1 MTDNKVSLLINKQ
14 VPEFVREEYP
24 VFISFL
30 EAYYEFLE
38 NKQGTQ
44 KNDLITK
51 SKELK
56 YISDVDDSIDEFE
69 QQFLNS
75 YATFLPKETT
85 IDKALLI
92 KNVLPLY
99 LSKGSE
105 KSFKLLFRML
115 FGGELEINYPKNNVL
130 RASDCRWEVE
140 NAVKVSTALYSNY
153 TGNGTTKTFYIL
165 DKLGLNE
172 VSVYVNNVLQT
183 TGYGI
188 RKESQKLVFNT
199 APANNAVI
207 KVGYSA
213 TLDKNIL
220 TNRKITGVNS
230 GATATVEKVFKN
242 VVNNKTILE
251 LYVSPKT
258 LLGEFTI
265 GEEVT
270 TDVIGP
276 DDNLI
281 NISFTTISSL
291 LRINIIDGGSS
302 YNVGDPVIV
311 ASDVSTIPAT
321 AIVSKTF
328 KGTITKVAID
338 EGGSGFKTA
347 SRIAAVGYLTT
358 ELNFGIASVQTVTK
372 NTANTFLVFSDVISD
387 VDPANT
393 LLSSTNWKFPGN
405 TSTTGNTYISTPI
418 MRAMSNASYTSIGE
432 IATISILTANAVV
445 ATVPTLNAEPATL
458 TISPLTANTITAT
471 TVYIDT
477 YGSLGKIVISNGGS
491 GYVKGDELVFT
502 PSSSMSFGTGAVAEV
517 INVSPIGAVTNVAFV
532 PSRITGNASV
542 TSVSNVMVAGSGTLF
557 TSELI
562 VGDRIMIGNETKK
575 VIVIAS
581 DTSLN
586 VNTSFSEIKT
596 AKAVRKWDTNLI
608 GGQGYTQDKIPTA
621 VISSSTGTGAV
632 VRVIGILGDGENLIA
647 SGTKRPGEI
656 EEITITDPGESFTA
670 TPLVDLTLFG
680 DGTASANATLSQT
693 YESFPGRWT
702 TSDSILSS
710 SDRKIQGRDYY
721 MDYSYL
727 LSSTVEFSKY
737 KKIFKELMHPAG
749 FQVYSEMRRLDL
761 LDSSEATI
769 DTLVYP
775 ETIKTLSGK
784 VNVANSSIYVTG
796 INTKFNVANSLG
808 FITLGAYIAVNSEIK
823 VINSIISNTNLSVT
837 SAFTYTAN
845 IQDMVVVNTAYSA
858 VSTEDLLEFSTEDG
872 LVITVES

>member
-44 KNDLITK
+44 KNDLTTK

-56 YISDVDDSIDEFE
+56 YISDVDDSIEEFE

-130 RASDCRWEVE
+130 RASDGRWEVE
-140 NAVKVSTALYSNY
+140 NAVKISTEIYSNY
-153 TGNGTTKTFYIL
+153 TGNGTNKTFYIL
-165 DKLGLNE
+165 GKLGFSE

-188 RKESQKLVFNT
+188 RKELQKLVFNT

-207 KVGYSA
+207 KVGYA
-213 TLDKNIL
+213 ETLDKAIFA
-220 TNRKITGVNS
+220 NRRITGVRSN
-230 GATATVEKVFKN
+230 ATATVEKVSKS
-242 VVNNKTILE
+242 VVNNKTVLE
-251 LYVSPKT
+251 LYVNPKT
-258 LLGEFTI
+258 LLGEFTT
-265 GEEVT
+265 GEGVT
-270 TDVIGP
+270 TNVFGP
-276 DDNLI
+276 DNNLI
-281 NISFTTISSL
+281 NVSFTTISSL

-311 ASDVSTIPAT
+311 ASDVSSKPAT

-328 KGTITKVAID
+328 KGTITKVTID

-347 SRIAAVGYLTT
+347 SRIAAVGYETT

-393 LLSSTNWKFPGN
+393 LLSAINWSFPGN

-418 MRAMSNASYTSIGE
+418 MRALSNASYTSIGE

-458 TISPLTANTITAT
+458 TISPLTANTINPT

-477 YGSLGKIVISNGGS
+477 YGSLGKLVIDNGGS
-491 GYVKGDELVFT
+491 GYVKGDEIIFT
-502 PSSSMSFGTGAVAEV
+502 SKPMSFGTGAEAEV

-532 PSRITGNASV
+532 PSKITGTANV
-542 TSVSNVMVAGSGTLF
+542 TSVSNVMVAGNGTLF

-596 AKAVRKWDTNLI
+596 AKAVRKWDTNLV

-621 VISSSTGTGAV
+621 VISSSTGAGAV

-656 EEITITDPGESFTA
+656 EEVTITDPGEGFTA

-680 DGTASANATLSQT
+680 DGTATANATLSQT

-710 SDRKIQGRDYY
+710 SDRKIQGRNYY

-749 FQVYSEMRRLDL
+749 FQVYSEMQRLDV

-808 FITLGAYIAVNSEIK
+808 FITLGAYIAVNSEIR

-845 IQDMVVVNTAYSA
+845 IQDMVVVNTAYNA
-858 VSTEDLLEFSTEDG
+858 VSTEGSLEFSTEDG
-872 LVITVES
+872 LVITVE

>member
-56 YISDVDDSIDEFE
+56 YISDVDTSIDEFE
-69 QQFLNS
+69 EQFLNS

-115 FGGELEINYPKNNVL
+115 FGNELEINYPKNNVL
-130 RASDCRWEVE
+130 RASDGKWEIE
-140 NAVKVSTALYSNY
+140 NAVKVSTDIHSDYV
-153 TGNGTTKTFYIL
+153 GNGTNKTFYIL
-165 DKLGLNE
+165 GKLGLNE
-172 VSVYVNNVLQT
+172 VSVYVNDVLQT

-188 RKESQKLVFNT
+188 RKELQKLVFNT
-199 APANNAVI
+199 APANGARI
-207 KVGYSA
+207 KVKYGS
-213 TLDKNIL
+213 TLDKEIFV
-220 TNRKITGVNS
+220 NRRITGVSS
-230 GATATVEKVFKN
+230 GATATVEKVSKN

-258 LLGEFTI
+258 LLGEYTI
-265 GEEVT
+265 GEDII

-276 DDNLI
+276 DGNLI
-281 NISFTTISSL
+281 QVSFTSISSL

-347 SRIAAVGYLTT
+347 SRIAAVGYETS
-358 ELNFGIASVQTVTK
+358 ELNFGIASVQTTTK

-393 LLSSTNWKFPGN
+393 LLSATNWGFPGN

-458 TISPLTANTITAT
+458 TISPLTANTINPT

-477 YGSLGKIVISNGGS
+477 YGSLGKLVIDNGGS
-491 GYVKGDELVFT
+491 GYVKGDELIFT
-502 PSSSMSFGTGAVAEV
+502 SPSMSFGTGAAAEV

-532 PSRITGNASV
+532 PSKITGNASV

-575 VIVIAS
+575 VISIAS

-586 VNTSFSEIKT
+586 VNTTFSEIKT
-596 AKAVRKWDTNLI
+596 ARAVRKWDTNLI
-608 GGQGYTQDKIPTA
+608 GGQGYTQDKLPT
-621 VISSSTGTGAV
+621 VTISSATGGGAS
-632 VRVIGILGDGENLIA
+632 VRVVGILGDGENLIA

-656 EEITITDPGESFTA
+656 EEVVITDPGEGFTS

-680 DGTASANATLSQT
+680 DGTATANATLSQT
-693 YESFPGRWT
+693 YETFPGRWT

-749 FQVYSEMRRLDL
+749 FQVYSEMQRLDV
-761 LDSSEATI
+761 LDSSAATVE
-769 DTLVYP
+769 TLVYP

-808 FITLGAYIAVNSEIK
+808 FITLGAYIAVNSEIR

-845 IQDMVVVNTAYSA
+845 IQDMVVVNTAYNA
-858 VSTEDLLEFSTEDG
+858 VSTEGSLEFSTEDG

>member
-56 YISDVDDSIDEFE
+56 YISDVDTSIDEFE
-69 QQFLNS
+69 EQFLNS

-130 RASDCRWEVE
+130 RASDGKWEIE
-140 NAVKVSTALYSNY
+140 NAVKVSTEIYSNY
-153 TGNGTTKTFYIL
+153 TGNGTNKTFYIL
-165 DKLGLNE
+165 AKLGLSE
-172 VSVYVNNVLQT
+172 VSVYVNGVLQT
-183 TGYGI
+183 TGFGI

-199 APANNAVI
+199 APANGAVI
-207 KVGYSA
+207 KVKYA
-213 TLDKNIL
+213 QTLDKNIFI
-220 TNRKITGVNS
+220 NRKITGVDSN
-230 GATATVEKVFKN
+230 ATATIEKVSKN
-242 VVNNKTILE
+242 IINNKTILE

-265 GEEVT
+265 GEGII
-270 TDVIGP
+270 TDVIGI
-276 DDNLI
+276 DGNLI
-281 NISFTTISSL
+281 HVSFTSISSL
-291 LRINIIDGGSS
+291 LRINIIGGGSS

-321 AIVSKTF
+321 AIISKTF

-347 SRIAAVGYLTT
+347 SRIAAVGYETT
-358 ELNFGIASVQTVTK
+358 ELNFGIASVQTTTK

-458 TISPLTANTITAT
+458 TISPLTANTINPT

-477 YGSLGKIVISNGGS
+477 YGSLGKLVIDNGGS
-491 GYVKGDELVFT
+491 GYVKGDELIFT
-502 PSSSMSFGTGAVAEV
+502 SKPMSFGTGAAAEV

-532 PSRITGNASV
+532 PSKITGNASV
-542 TSVSNVMVAGSGTLF
+542 TSVSNVMVAGVGTLF

-586 VNTSFSEIKT
+586 VNTTFSEIKT
-596 AKAVRKWDTNLI
+596 AKAVRKWDTNLV

-656 EEITITDPGESFTA
+656 EEITITDPGEGFTA

-680 DGTASANATLSQT
+680 DGTATANATLSPTYQT
-693 YESFPGRWT
+693 FPGRWT

-749 FQVYSEMRRLDL
+749 FQVYSELQRLDV
-761 LDSSEATI
+761 LDSSAATVE
-769 DTLVYP
+769 TLVYP

-845 IQDMVVVNTAYSA
+845 IQDMVVVNTAYNA
-858 VSTEDLLEFSTEDG
+858 VSTEGSLEFSTEDG

>member
-44 KNDLITK
+44 KNDLTTK

-115 FGGELEINYPKNNVL
+115 FGNELEINYPKNNVL
-130 RASDCRWEVE
+130 RASDGKWEVE
-140 NAVKVSTALYSNY
+140 NAVKVSAEIYSNY
-153 TGNGTTKTFYIL
+153 TGNGTNKTFYIL
-165 DKLGLNE
+165 AKLGLSE
-172 VSVYVNNVLQT
+172 VSVYVNGVLQT
-183 TGYGI
+183 TGYNI

-199 APANNAVI
+199 APANGAVI
-207 KVGYSA
+207 KVGYA
-213 TLDKNIL
+213 ETLDKAIFA
-220 TNRKITGVNS
+220 NRRITGVDS
-230 GATATVEKVFKN
+230 GATATVEKVSKN
-242 VVNNKTILE
+242 IVNNKTVLE

-258 LLGEFTI
+258 LIGEFTI
-265 GEEVT
+265 GEGVT
-270 TDVIGP
+270 TNVIGP

-281 NISFTTISSL
+281 NVSFTTISSL

-311 ASDVSTIPAT
+311 ATDVSTTPAT

-328 KGTITKVAID
+328 KGTITRVAID

-347 SRIAAVGYLTT
+347 SRIAAVGYETT
-358 ELNFGIASVQTVTK
+358 ELNFGIASVQTVTR

-405 TSTTGNTYISTPI
+405 TSTTGNTYINTPI

-445 ATVPTLNAEPATL
+445 SSVPTLNAEPATL
-458 TISPLTANTITAT
+458 TISPLTANTINPT

-477 YGSLGKIVISNGGS
+477 YGSLGKLVIDNGGS
-491 GYVKGDELVFT
+491 GYVKGDEIIFT
-502 PSSSMSFGTGAVAEV
+502 SPSMSFGTGAAAEV

-532 PSRITGNASV
+532 PSKITGNASV

-575 VIVIAS
+575 VISIAS

-586 VNTSFSEIKT
+586 VNTTFSEIKT

-608 GGQGYTQDKIPTA
+608 GGQGYTQDKLPTA
-621 VISSSTGTGAV
+621 VISSSTGSGAI

-647 SGTKRPGEI
+647 SGTKKPGEI
-656 EEITITDPGESFTA
+656 EEVTITDPGEGFTA
-670 TPLVDLTLFG
+670 TPLVDLSLFG
-680 DGTASANATLSQT
+680 DGTATANATLSQT

-710 SDRKIQGRDYY
+710 SDRKIQGRNYY

-761 LDSSEATI
+761 LDSSEATVE
-769 DTLVYP
+769 TLVYP

-808 FITLGAYIAVNSEIK
+808 FITLGAYIAVNSEIR

-845 IQDMVVVNTAYSA
+845 IQDMVVVNTAYNA
-858 VSTEDLLEFSTEDG
+858 VATEGSLEFSTEDG

>member
-1 MTDNKVSLLINKQ
+1 
-14 VPEFVREEYP
+14 
-24 VFISFL
+24 
-30 EAYYEFLE
+30 LE

-44 KNDLITK
+44 KNDLTTK

-56 YISDVDDSIDEFE
+56 YISDVDDSIEEFE

-115 FGGELEINYPKNNVL
+115 FGNELEINYPKNNVL
-130 RASDCRWEVE
+130 RASDGKWEIE
-140 NAVKVSTALYSNY
+140 NAVKVSTIIYSNY
-153 TGNGTTKTFYIL
+153 TGNGTTTTFYLL
-165 DKLGLNE
+165 DKLGINE
-172 VSVYVNNVLQT
+172 VSVFVNNVLQT

-199 APANNAVI
+199 APANGAVI
-207 KVGYSA
+207 QVKYA
-213 TLDKNIL
+213 ETLNKDIL
-220 TNRKITGVNS
+220 ANRRITGVDS

-258 LLGEFTI
+258 LIGEFTI
-265 GEEVT
+265 GEDVT
-270 TDVIGP
+270 TNVVGP
-276 DDNLI
+276 DGNLI
-281 NISFTTISSL
+281 RISFTTISSL

-311 ASDVSTIPAT
+311 ATDVSTTPAT

-328 KGTITKVAID
+328 KGTITRVAID

-347 SRIAAVGYLTT
+347 ARIAAVGYETT
-358 ELNFGIASVQTVTK
+358 ELNFGIASVQTSTK

-393 LLSSTNWKFPGN
+393 LLSATNWGFPGN

-418 MRAMSNASYTSIGE
+418 VRAMSNASYTSIGE
-432 IATISILTANAVV
+432 IASISILTANAVV
-445 ATVPTLNAEPATL
+445 ATVPTLNAEPAIL
-458 TISPLTANTITAT
+458 TISPLTANTINPT

-477 YGSLGKIVISNGGS
+477 YGSLGKLVIDNGGS
-491 GYVKGDELVFT
+491 GYVKGDEIIFT
-502 PSSSMSFGTGAVAEV
+502 SKPMSFGTGAAAEV

-575 VIVIAS
+575 VISIAS

-586 VNTSFSEIKT
+586 VNTTFSEIKT

-621 VISSSTGTGAV
+621 VISSSTGAGAI
-632 VRVIGILGDGENLIA
+632 VRVIGILGDGEHLIA

-656 EEITITDPGESFTA
+656 EEVTITDPGEGFTA
-670 TPLVDLTLFG
+670 TPLVDLSLFG
-680 DGTASANATLSQT
+680 DGTATANATLSQT

-710 SDRKIQGRDYY
+710 SDRKIQGRNYY

-761 LDSSEATI
+761 LDSSEATVE
-769 DTLVYP
+769 TLVYP

-808 FITLGAYIAVNSEIK
+808 FITLGAYIAVNSEIR

-845 IQDMVVVNTAYSA
+845 IQDMVVVNTAYNA
-858 VSTEDLLEFSTEDG
+858 VATEGSLEFSTEDG

>member
-56 YISDVDDSIDEFE
+56 YISDVDTSIDEFE
-69 QQFLNS
+69 EQFLNS

-130 RASDCRWEVE
+130 RASDGKWEIE
-140 NAVKVSTALYSNY
+140 NAVKVSTEIYSNY
-153 TGNGTTKTFYIL
+153 TGNGTNKTFYIL
-165 DKLGLNE
+165 AKLGLSE
-172 VSVYVNNVLQT
+172 VSVYVNGVLQT
-183 TGYGI
+183 TGFGI

-199 APANNAVI
+199 APANGAVI
-207 KVGYSA
+207 KVKYA
-213 TLDKNIL
+213 LTLDKNIFV
-220 TNRKITGVNS
+220 NRKITGVYSN
-230 GATATVEKVFKN
+230 ATATIEKVSKN
-242 VVNNKTILE
+242 IVNNKTILE

-265 GEEVT
+265 GEGII
-270 TDVIGP
+270 TDVIGI
-276 DDNLI
+276 DGNLI
-281 NISFTTISSL
+281 HVSFTSISSL
-291 LRINIIDGGSS
+291 LRINIIGGGSS

-321 AIVSKTF
+321 AIISKTF

-347 SRIAAVGYLTT
+347 SRIAAVGYETT
-358 ELNFGIASVQTVTK
+358 ELNFGIASVQTTTK

-458 TISPLTANTITAT
+458 TISPLTANTINPT

-477 YGSLGKIVISNGGS
+477 YGSLGKLVIDNGGS
-491 GYVKGDELVFT
+491 GYVKGDELIFT
-502 PSSSMSFGTGAVAEV
+502 SKPMSFGTGAAAEV

-532 PSRITGNASV
+532 PSKITGNASV
-542 TSVSNVMVAGSGTLF
+542 TSVSNVMVAGVGTLF

-586 VNTSFSEIKT
+586 VNTTFSEIKT
-596 AKAVRKWDTNLI
+596 AKAVRKWDTNLV

-656 EEITITDPGESFTA
+656 EEITITDPGEGFTA

-680 DGTASANATLSQT
+680 DGTATANATLSPTYQT
-693 YESFPGRWT
+693 FPGRWT

-749 FQVYSEMRRLDL
+749 FQVYSELQRLDV
-761 LDSSEATI
+761 LDSSAATVE
-769 DTLVYP
+769 TLVYP

-823 VINSIISNTNLSVT
+823 IINSIISNTNLSVT

-845 IQDMVVVNTAYSA
+845 IQDMVVVNTAYNA
-858 VSTEDLLEFSTEDG
+858 VSTEGSLEFSTEDG

>member
-44 KNDLITK
+44 KNDLTTK

-56 YISDVDDSIDEFE
+56 YISDVDTSIEEFE

-115 FGGELEINYPKNNVL
+115 FGGELEISYPKNNVL
-130 RASDCRWEVE
+130 RASDGKWEVE
-140 NAVKVSTALYSNY
+140 NAVKVSTEIYSNY
-153 TGNGTTKTFYIL
+153 TGNGTNKTFYIL
-165 DKLGLNE
+165 AKLGLSE
-172 VSVYVNNVLQT
+172 VSVYVNGVLQT

-199 APANNAVI
+199 APANGAVI
-207 KVGYSA
+207 KVGYA
-213 TLDKNIL
+213 ETLDKAIFA
-220 TNRKITGVNS
+220 NRRITGVKS
-230 GATATVEKVFKN
+230 GATATVEKVSKN
-242 VVNNKTILE
+242 IVNNKTVLE

-265 GEEVT
+265 GEGVT
-270 TDVIGP
+270 TNVIGP
-276 DDNLI
+276 DNNLI
-281 NISFTTISSL
+281 NVSFITISSL

-311 ASDVSTIPAT
+311 ATDVSTTPAT

-328 KGTITKVAID
+328 KGTITRVAID

-347 SRIAAVGYLTT
+347 ARIAAVGYETT
-358 ELNFGIASVQTVTK
+358 ELNFGIASVQTSTK

-393 LLSSTNWKFPGN
+393 LLSATNWGFPGN

-418 MRAMSNASYTSIGE
+418 VRAMSNASYTSIGE

-445 ATVPTLNAEPATL
+445 STVPTLNAEPATL
-458 TISPLTANTITAT
+458 TISPLTANTINPT

-477 YGSLGKIVISNGGS
+477 YGSLGKLVIDNGGS
-491 GYVKGDELVFT
+491 GYVKGDEIIFT
-502 PSSSMSFGTGAVAEV
+502 SKPMSFGIGAEAEV

-575 VIVIAS
+575 VISIAS

-586 VNTSFSEIKT
+586 VNTTFSEIKT

-621 VISSSTGTGAV
+621 VISSSTGAGAI

-656 EEITITDPGESFTA
+656 EEVTITNPGEGFTS
-670 TPLVDLTLFG
+670 TPQVDLTLFG
-680 DGTASANATLSQT
+680 DGTATANATLSPT

-710 SDRKIQGRDYY
+710 SDRKIQGRNYY

-749 FQVYSEMRRLDL
+749 FQAYSEMRRLDL
-761 LDSSEATI
+761 LDSSEATVE
-769 DTLVYP
+769 TLVYP

-808 FITLGAYIAVNSEIK
+808 FITLGAYIAVNSEIR

-845 IQDMVVVNTAYSA
+845 IQDMVVVNTAYNA
-858 VSTEDLLEFSTEDG
+858 VATEGSLEFSTEDG

>member
-38 NKQGTQ
+38 NKQGTK

-56 YISDVDDSIDEFE
+56 YISDVDTSIDEFE
-69 QQFLNS
+69 EQFLNS

-130 RASDCRWEVE
+130 RASDGKWEIE
-140 NAVKVSTALYSNY
+140 NAVKVSTEIYSNY
-153 TGNGTTKTFYIL
+153 TGNGTNKTFYIL
-165 DKLGLNE
+165 AKLGLSE
-172 VSVYVNNVLQT
+172 VSVYVNGVLQT
-183 TGYGI
+183 TGFGI

-199 APANNAVI
+199 APANGAVI
-207 KVGYSA
+207 KVKYA
-213 TLDKNIL
+213 LTLDKNIFV
-220 TNRKITGVNS
+220 NRKITGVDSN
-230 GATATVEKVFKN
+230 ATATIEKVSKN
-242 VVNNKTILE
+242 IVNNKTILE

-265 GEEVT
+265 GEGII
-270 TDVIGP
+270 TDVIGI
-276 DDNLI
+276 DGNLI
-281 NISFTTISSL
+281 HVSFTSISSL
-291 LRINIIDGGSS
+291 LRINIIGGGSS

-321 AIVSKTF
+321 AIISKTF

-347 SRIAAVGYLTT
+347 SRIAAVGYETT
-358 ELNFGIASVQTVTK
+358 ELNFGIASVQTTTK

-458 TISPLTANTITAT
+458 TISPLTANTINPT

-477 YGSLGKIVISNGGS
+477 YGSLGKLVIDNGGS
-491 GYVKGDELVFT
+491 GYVKGDELIFT
-502 PSSSMSFGTGAVAEV
+502 SKPMSFGTGAAAEV

-532 PSRITGNASV
+532 PSKITGNASV
-542 TSVSNVMVAGSGTLF
+542 TSVSNVMVAGVGTLF

-586 VNTSFSEIKT
+586 VNTTFSEIKT
-596 AKAVRKWDTNLI
+596 AKAVRKWDTNLV

-656 EEITITDPGESFTA
+656 EEITITDPGEGFTA

-680 DGTASANATLSQT
+680 DGTATANATLSPTYQT
-693 YESFPGRWT
+693 FPGRWT

-749 FQVYSEMRRLDL
+749 FQVYSELQKLDV
-761 LDSSEATI
+761 LDSSAATVE
-769 DTLVYP
+769 TLVYP

-845 IQDMVVVNTAYSA
+845 IQDMVVVNTAYNA
-858 VSTEDLLEFSTEDG
+858 VSTEGSLEFSTEDG

>member
-56 YISDVDDSIDEFE
+56 YISDVDTSIDEFE
-69 QQFLNS
+69 EQFLNS

-130 RASDCRWEVE
+130 RASDGKWEIE
-140 NAVKVSTALYSNY
+140 NAVKVSTEIYSNY
-153 TGNGTTKTFYIL
+153 TGNGTNKTFYIL
-165 DKLGLNE
+165 AKLGLSE
-172 VSVYVNNVLQT
+172 VSVYVNGVLQT
-183 TGYGI
+183 TGFGI

-199 APANNAVI
+199 APANGAVI
-207 KVGYSA
+207 KVKYA
-213 TLDKNIL
+213 LTLDKNIFV
-220 TNRKITGVNS
+220 NRKITGVDSN
-230 GATATVEKVFKN
+230 ATATIEKVSKN
-242 VVNNKTILE
+242 IVNNKTILE

-265 GEEVT
+265 GEGII
-270 TDVIGP
+270 TDVIGI
-276 DDNLI
+276 DGNLI
-281 NISFTTISSL
+281 HVSFTSISSL
-291 LRINIIDGGSS
+291 LRINIIGGGSS

-321 AIVSKTF
+321 AIISKTF

-347 SRIAAVGYLTT
+347 SRIAAVGYETT
-358 ELNFGIASVQTVTK
+358 ELNFGIASVQTTTK

-458 TISPLTANTITAT
+458 TISPLTANTINPT

-477 YGSLGKIVISNGGS
+477 YGSLGKLVIDNGGS
-491 GYVKGDELVFT
+491 GYVKGDELIFT
-502 PSSSMSFGTGAVAEV
+502 SKPMSFGTGAAAEV

-532 PSRITGNASV
+532 PSKITGNASV
-542 TSVSNVMVAGSGTLF
+542 TSVSNVMVAGVGTLF

-586 VNTSFSEIKT
+586 VNTTFSEIKT
-596 AKAVRKWDTNLI
+596 AKAVRKWDTNLV

-656 EEITITDPGESFTA
+656 EEITITDPGEGFTA

-680 DGTASANATLSQT
+680 DGTATANATLSPTYQT
-693 YESFPGRWT
+693 FPGRWT

-749 FQVYSEMRRLDL
+749 FQVYSELQRLDV
-761 LDSSEATI
+761 LDSSAATVE
-769 DTLVYP
+769 TLVYP

-845 IQDMVVVNTAYSA
+845 IQDMVVVNTAYNA
-858 VSTEDLLEFSTEDG
+858 VSTEGSLEFSTEDG

>member
-56 YISDVDDSIDEFE
+56 YISDVDSSIEEFE
-69 QQFLNS
+69 EQFLNS

-115 FGGELEINYPKNNVL
+115 FGGELEINYPKNNVF
-130 RASDCRWEVE
+130 RASDGRWEVE
-140 NAVKVSTALYSNY
+140 NAVKVSTEIYSNY
-153 TGNGTTKTFYIL
+153 TGNGTNKTFYIL
-165 DKLGLNE
+165 GKLGFSE

-199 APANNAVI
+199 APANNAII
-207 KVGYSA
+207 KVGYA
-213 TLDKNIL
+213 ETLDKAIFA
-220 TNRKITGVNS
+220 NRRITGVES
-230 GATATVEKVFKN
+230 GATATVEKVSKN
-242 VVNNKTILE
+242 VVNNKTVLE

-265 GEEVT
+265 GEGVT
-270 TDVIGP
+270 TNVIGP

-281 NISFTTISSL
+281 NVSFTTISSL

-311 ASDVSTIPAT
+311 ATDVSTKPAT

-328 KGTITKVAID
+328 KGTITRVAID

-347 SRIAAVGYLTT
+347 ARIAAVGYETT
-358 ELNFGIASVQTVTK
+358 ELNFGIASVQTSTK

-393 LLSSTNWKFPGN
+393 LLSSINWSFPGN

-458 TISPLTANTITAT
+458 TISPLTANTINPT

-477 YGSLGKIVISNGGS
+477 YGSLGKLVIDNGGS
-491 GYVKGDELVFT
+491 GYVKGDEIIFT
-502 PSSSMSFGTGAVAEV
+502 SKPMSFGTGAEAEV

-532 PSRITGNASV
+532 PSKITGTANV
-542 TSVSNVMVAGSGTLF
+542 TSVSNVMVAGNGTLF

-596 AKAVRKWDTNLI
+596 AKAVRKWDTNLV
-608 GGQGYTQDKIPTA
+608 GGQGYTQDKLPTA
-621 VISSSTGTGAV
+621 AISSSTGSGAV

-656 EEITITDPGESFTA
+656 EEVTVTDPGEGFTA
-670 TPLVDLTLFG
+670 SPLVSLSSFG
-680 DGTASANATLSQT
+680 DGTATANATLSQT

-710 SDRKIQGRDYY
+710 SDRKIQGRNYY

-749 FQVYSEMRRLDL
+749 FQVYSEMRRLDV
-761 LDSSEATI
+761 LDSAEATI

-808 FITLGAYIAVNSEIK
+808 FITLGAYIAVNSEIR

-845 IQDMVVVNTAYSA
+845 IQDMVVVNTAYNA
-858 VSTEDLLEFSTEDG
+858 VSTEGSLEFSTEDG

>member
-56 YISDVDDSIDEFE
+56 YISDVDTSIDEFE
-69 QQFLNS
+69 EQFLNS

-115 FGGELEINYPKNNVL
+115 FGNELEINYPKNNVL
-130 RASDCRWEVE
+130 RASDGKWEIE
-140 NAVKVSTALYSNY
+140 NAVKVSTDIHSDYV
-153 TGNGTTKTFYIL
+153 GNGTNKTFYIL
-165 DKLGLNE
+165 GKLGLNE
-172 VSVYVNNVLQT
+172 VSVYVNDVLQT

-188 RKESQKLVFNT
+188 RKELQKLVFNT
-199 APANNAVI
+199 APANGARI
-207 KVGYSA
+207 KVKYGS
-213 TLDKNIL
+213 TLDKEIFV
-220 TNRKITGVNS
+220 NRRITGVSS
-230 GATATVEKVFKN
+230 GATATVEKVSKN

-258 LLGEFTI
+258 LLGEYTI
-265 GEEVT
+265 GEDII

-276 DDNLI
+276 DGNLI
-281 NISFTTISSL
+281 QVSFTSISSL

-347 SRIAAVGYLTT
+347 SRIAAVGYETS
-358 ELNFGIASVQTVTK
+358 ELNFGIASVQTTTK

-393 LLSSTNWKFPGN
+393 LLSATNWGFPGN

-458 TISPLTANTITAT
+458 TISPLTANTINPT

-477 YGSLGKIVISNGGS
+477 YGSLGKLVIDNGGS
-491 GYVKGDELVFT
+491 GYVKGDELIFT
-502 PSSSMSFGTGAVAEV
+502 SKPMSFGTGAAAEV

-532 PSRITGNASV
+532 PSKITGNASV

-575 VIVIAS
+575 VISIAS

-586 VNTSFSEIKT
+586 VNTTFSEIKT
-596 AKAVRKWDTNLI
+596 ARAVRKWDTNLI
-608 GGQGYTQDKIPTA
+608 GGQGYTQDKLPT
-621 VISSSTGTGAV
+621 VTISSATGGGAS
-632 VRVIGILGDGENLIA
+632 VRVVGILGDGENLIA

-656 EEITITDPGESFTA
+656 EEVTITDPGEGFTS

-680 DGTASANATLSQT
+680 DGTATANATLSQT
-693 YESFPGRWT
+693 YETFPGRWT

-749 FQVYSEMRRLDL
+749 FQVYSEMQRLDV
-761 LDSSEATI
+761 LDSSAATVE
-769 DTLVYP
+769 TLVYP

-808 FITLGAYIAVNSEIK
+808 FITLGAYIAVNSEIR
-823 VINSIISNTNLSVT
+823 VIDSIISNTNLSVT

-845 IQDMVVVNTAYSA
+845 IQDMVVVNTAYNA
-858 VSTEDLLEFSTEDG
+858 VSTEGSLEFSTEDG

>member
-44 KNDLITK
+44 KNDLTTK

-56 YISDVDDSIDEFE
+56 YISDVDDSIEEFE

-75 YATFLPKETT
+75 YATFLPKDTT

-130 RASDCRWEVE
+130 RASDGRWEVE
-140 NAVKVSTALYSNY
+140 NAVKVSTEIYSNY
-153 TGNGTTKTFYIL
+153 TGNGTNKTFYIL
-165 DKLGLNE
+165 GKLGFSE

-207 KVGYSA
+207 KVGYA
-213 TLDKNIL
+213 ETLDKAIFA
-220 TNRKITGVNS
+220 NRRITGVRSN
-230 GATATVEKVFKN
+230 ATATVEKVSKS
-242 VVNNKTILE
+242 VVNNKTVLE
-251 LYVSPKT
+251 LYVNPKT

-265 GEEVT
+265 GEGVT
-270 TDVIGP
+270 TNVFGP

-281 NISFTTISSL
+281 NVSFTTISSL

-328 KGTITKVAID
+328 KGTITKVTID

-347 SRIAAVGYLTT
+347 SRIAAVGYETT
-358 ELNFGIASVQTVTK
+358 ELNFGIASVQTSTK

-393 LLSSTNWKFPGN
+393 LLSATNWGFPGN

-418 MRAMSNASYTSIGE
+418 VRAMSNASYTSIGE

-458 TISPLTANTITAT
+458 TISPLTANTINPT

-477 YGSLGKIVISNGGS
+477 YGSLGKLVIDNGGS
-491 GYVKGDELVFT
+491 GYVKGDELIFT
-502 PSSSMSFGTGAVAEV
+502 SKPMSFGTGAAAEV

-532 PSRITGNASV
+532 PSKITGNASV

-562 VGDRIMIGNETKK
+562 VGDRIMIGNETKR
-575 VIVIAS
+575 VISIAS

-586 VNTSFSEIKT
+586 VNTTFSEIKT

-608 GGQGYTQDKIPTA
+608 GGQGYTQDKIPT
-621 VISSSTGTGAV
+621 VTVSSATGGGAI

-656 EEITITDPGESFTA
+656 EEVTITDPGEGFTS
-670 TPLVDLTLFG
+670 TPQVDLTLFG
-680 DGTASANATLSQT
+680 DGTATANATLSQT

-710 SDRKIQGRDYY
+710 SDRKIQGRNYY

-749 FQVYSEMRRLDL
+749 FQVYSEMRRLDV

-808 FITLGAYIAVNSEIK
+808 FITLGAYIAVNSEIR

-845 IQDMVVVNTAYSA
+845 IQDIVVVNTAYNA
-858 VSTEDLLEFSTEDG
+858 VSTEGSLEFSTEDG

>member
-44 KNDLITK
+44 KNDLTTK

-56 YISDVDDSIDEFE
+56 YISDVDDSIEEFE

-75 YATFLPKETT
+75 YATFLPKDTT

-130 RASDCRWEVE
+130 RASDGRWEVE
-140 NAVKVSTALYSNY
+140 NAVKVSTEIYSNY
-153 TGNGTTKTFYIL
+153 TGNGTNKTFYIL
-165 DKLGLNE
+165 GKLGFSE

-207 KVGYSA
+207 KVGYA
-213 TLDKNIL
+213 ETLDKAIFA
-220 TNRKITGVNS
+220 NRRITGVRSN
-230 GATATVEKVFKN
+230 ATATVEKVSKS
-242 VVNNKTILE
+242 VVNNKTVLE
-251 LYVSPKT
+251 LYVNPKT

-265 GEEVT
+265 GEGVT
-270 TDVIGP
+270 TNVIGP

-281 NISFTTISSL
+281 NVSFTTISSL

-328 KGTITKVAID
+328 KGTITKVTID

-347 SRIAAVGYLTT
+347 SRIAAIGYETT
-358 ELNFGIASVQTVTK
+358 ELNFGIASVQTSTK

-393 LLSSTNWKFPGN
+393 LLSAINWNFPGN

-418 MRAMSNASYTSIGE
+418 MRALSNASYTSIGE

-458 TISPLTANTITAT
+458 TISPLTANTINPT

-477 YGSLGKIVISNGGS
+477 YGSLGKLVIDNGGS
-491 GYVKGDELVFT
+491 GYVKGDEIIFT
-502 PSSSMSFGTGAVAEV
+502 SKPMSFGTGAEAEV

-532 PSRITGNASV
+532 PSKITGTANV
-542 TSVSNVMVAGSGTLF
+542 TSVSNVMVAGNGTLF

-562 VGDRIMIGNETKK
+562 VGDRIMIGNEIKK

-586 VNTSFSEIKT
+586 VNTTFSEIKT
-596 AKAVRKWDTNLI
+596 AKAVRKLDTNLV
-608 GGQGYTQDKIPTA
+608 GGQGYTQDKLPTA
-621 VISSSTGTGAV
+621 AISSSTGSGAA

-656 EEITITDPGESFTA
+656 EEVTVTDPGEGFTS
-670 TPLVDLTLFG
+670 TPQVDLTLFG
-680 DGTASANATLSQT
+680 DGTATANATLSQT

-710 SDRKIQGRDYY
+710 SDRKIQGRNYY

-749 FQVYSEMRRLDL
+749 FQVYSEMRRLDV

-808 FITLGAYIAVNSEIK
+808 FITLGAYIAVNSEIR

-845 IQDMVVVNTAYSA
+845 IQDMVVVNTAYNA
-858 VSTEDLLEFSTEDG
+858 VATEGSLEFSTEDG

>member
-56 YISDVDDSIDEFE
+56 YISNVDTSIDEFE
-69 QQFLNS
+69 EQFLNS

-130 RASDCRWEVE
+130 RASDGKWEIE
-140 NAVKVSTALYSNY
+140 NAVKVSTEIYSNY
-153 TGNGTTKTFYIL
+153 TGNGTNKTFYIL
-165 DKLGLNE
+165 AKLGLSE
-172 VSVYVNNVLQT
+172 VSVYVNGVLQT
-183 TGYGI
+183 TGFGI

-199 APANNAVI
+199 APANGAVI
-207 KVGYSA
+207 KVKYA
-213 TLDKNIL
+213 QTLDKNIFV
-220 TNRKITGVNS
+220 NRKITGVDSN
-230 GATATVEKVFKN
+230 ATATIEKVSKN
-242 VVNNKTILE
+242 IVNNKTILE

-265 GEEVT
+265 GEGII
-270 TDVIGP
+270 TDVIGI
-276 DDNLI
+276 DGNLI
-281 NISFTTISSL
+281 HVSFTSISSL
-291 LRINIIDGGSS
+291 LRINIIGGGSS

-321 AIVSKTF
+321 AIISKTF

-347 SRIAAVGYLTT
+347 SRIAAVGYETT
-358 ELNFGIASVQTVTK
+358 ELNFGIASVQTTTK

-458 TISPLTANTITAT
+458 TISPLTANTINPT

-477 YGSLGKIVISNGGS
+477 YGSLGKLVIDNGGS
-491 GYVKGDELVFT
+491 GYVKGDELIFT
-502 PSSSMSFGTGAVAEV
+502 SKPMSFGTGAAAEV

-532 PSRITGNASV
+532 PSKITGNASV
-542 TSVSNVMVAGSGTLF
+542 TSVSNVMVAGVGTLF

-586 VNTSFSEIKT
+586 VNTTFSEIKT
-596 AKAVRKWDTNLI
+596 AKAVRKWDTNLV

-656 EEITITDPGESFTA
+656 EEITITDPGEGFTA

-680 DGTASANATLSQT
+680 DGTATANATLSPTYQT
-693 YESFPGRWT
+693 FPGRWT

-749 FQVYSEMRRLDL
+749 FQVYSELQRLDV
-761 LDSSEATI
+761 LDSSAATV

-808 FITLGAYIAVNSEIK
+808 FITLGAYIAVNSEIR

-845 IQDMVVVNTAYSA
+845 IQDMVVVNTAYNA
-858 VSTEDLLEFSTEDG
+858 VSTEGSLEFSTEDG

>member
-56 YISDVDDSIDEFE
+56 YISDVDTSIDEFE
-69 QQFLNS
+69 EQFLNS

-115 FGGELEINYPKNNVL
+115 FGNELEINYPKNNVL
-130 RASDCRWEVE
+130 RASDGKWEIE
-140 NAVKVSTALYSNY
+140 NAVKVSTDIHSDYV
-153 TGNGTTKTFYIL
+153 GNGTNKTFYIL
-165 DKLGLNE
+165 GKLGLNE
-172 VSVYVNNVLQT
+172 VSVYVNDVLQT

-188 RKESQKLVFNT
+188 RKELQKLVFNT
-199 APANNAVI
+199 APANGARI
-207 KVGYSA
+207 KVKYGS
-213 TLDKNIL
+213 TLDKEIFV
-220 TNRKITGVNS
+220 NRRITGVSS
-230 GATATVEKVFKN
+230 GATATVEKVSKN

-258 LLGEFTI
+258 LLGEYTI
-265 GEEVT
+265 GEDII

-276 DDNLI
+276 DGNLI
-281 NISFTTISSL
+281 QVSFTSISSL

-347 SRIAAVGYLTT
+347 SRIAAVGYETS
-358 ELNFGIASVQTVTK
+358 ELNFGIASVQTTTK

-393 LLSSTNWKFPGN
+393 LLSATNWGFPGN

-458 TISPLTANTITAT
+458 TISPLTANTINPT

-477 YGSLGKIVISNGGS
+477 YGSLGKLVIDNGGS
-491 GYVKGDELVFT
+491 GYVKGDELIFT
-502 PSSSMSFGTGAVAEV
+502 SKPMSFGTGAAAEV

-532 PSRITGNASV
+532 PSKITGNASV

-575 VIVIAS
+575 VISIAS

-586 VNTSFSEIKT
+586 VNTTFSEIKT
-596 AKAVRKWDTNLI
+596 ARAVRKWDTNLI
-608 GGQGYTQDKIPTA
+608 GGQGYTQDKLPT
-621 VISSSTGTGAV
+621 VTISSATGGGAS
-632 VRVIGILGDGENLIA
+632 VRVVGILGDGENLIA

-656 EEITITDPGESFTA
+656 EEVIITDPGEGFTS

-680 DGTASANATLSQT
+680 DGTATANATLSQT
-693 YESFPGRWT
+693 YETFPGRWT

-749 FQVYSEMRRLDL
+749 FQVYSEMQRLDV
-761 LDSSEATI
+761 LDSSAATVE
-769 DTLVYP
+769 TLVYP

-808 FITLGAYIAVNSEIK
+808 FITLGAYIAVNSEIR
-823 VINSIISNTNLSVT
+823 VIDSIISNTNLSVT

-845 IQDMVVVNTAYSA
+845 IQDMVVVNTAYNA
-858 VSTEDLLEFSTEDG
+858 VSTEGSLEFSTEDG

>member
-56 YISDVDDSIDEFE
+56 YISDVDTSIDEFE
-69 QQFLNS
+69 EQFLNS

-115 FGGELEINYPKNNVL
+115 FGNELEINYPKNNVL
-130 RASDCRWEVE
+130 RASDGKWEIE
-140 NAVKVSTALYSNY
+140 NAVKVSTDIYSNY
-153 TGNGTTKTFYIL
+153 TGNGTNKIFYIL
-165 DKLGLNE
+165 AKLGLSE
-172 VSVYVNNVLQT
+172 VSVYVNGVLQT
-183 TGYGI
+183 TGFGI

-199 APANNAVI
+199 APANGAVI
-207 KVGYSA
+207 KVKYA
-213 TLDKNIL
+213 LTLDKNIFV
-220 TNRKITGVNS
+220 NRKITGVDSN
-230 GATATVEKVFKN
+230 ATATIEKVFKN
-242 VVNNKTILE
+242 IVNNKTILE

-265 GEEVT
+265 GEGII
-270 TDVIGP
+270 TDVIGI
-276 DDNLI
+276 DGNLI
-281 NISFTTISSL
+281 HVSFTSISSL
-291 LRINIIDGGSS
+291 LRINIIGGGSS

-321 AIVSKTF
+321 AIISKTF

-347 SRIAAVGYLTT
+347 SRIAAVGYETT
-358 ELNFGIASVQTVTK
+358 ELNFGIASVQTTTK

-458 TISPLTANTITAT
+458 TISPLTANTINPT

-477 YGSLGKIVISNGGS
+477 YGSLGKLVIDNGGS
-491 GYVKGDELVFT
+491 GYVKGDELIFT
-502 PSSSMSFGTGAVAEV
+502 SKPMSFGTGAAAEV

-532 PSRITGNASV
+532 PSKITGNASV
-542 TSVSNVMVAGSGTLF
+542 TSVSNVMVAGVGTLF

-586 VNTSFSEIKT
+586 VNTTFSEIKT
-596 AKAVRKWDTNLI
+596 AKAVRKWDTNLV

-656 EEITITDPGESFTA
+656 EEVTITNAGEGFTA
-670 TPLVDLTLFG
+670 TPLVDLSLFG
-680 DGTASANATLSQT
+680 DGTATANATLSPTYQT
-693 YESFPGRWT
+693 FPGRWT

-749 FQVYSEMRRLDL
+749 FQVYSELQRLDV
-761 LDSSEATI
+761 LDSSAATVE
-769 DTLVYP
+769 TLVYP

-845 IQDMVVVNTAYSA
+845 VQDMVVVNTAYNA
-858 VSTEDLLEFSTEDG
+858 VSTEGSLEFSTEDG

>member
-69 QQFLNS
+69 EQFLNS
-75 YATFLPKETT
+75 YATFLPKNTE

-92 KNVLPLY
+92 KNILPLY

-115 FGGELEINYPKNNVL
+115 FGNELEINYPKNNVL
-130 RASDCRWEVE
+130 RASDGKWEVE
-140 NAVKVSTALYSNY
+140 NAVKVSTNIYSNY
-153 TGNGTTKTFYIL
+153 IGNGTTKSFYIL
-165 DKLGLNE
+165 DKLGIND
-172 VSVYVNNVLQT
+172 VSVYVNNVLLT

-188 RKESQKLVFNT
+188 RKESHKLVFDT
-199 APANNAVI
+199 APANGTLI
-207 KVGYSA
+207 KVKYTT
-213 TLDKNIL
+213 TLNKNIFV
-220 TNRKITGVNS
+220 NRKITGVNS
-230 GATATVEKVFKN
+230 NASATVEKVSTN

-258 LLGEFTI
+258 LLGEYTI
-265 GEEVT
+265 GENVK
-270 TDVIGP
+270 TDIIGP
-276 DDNLI
+276 DGNLI
-281 NISFTTISSL
+281 NVTFTTISTL
-291 LRINIIDGGSS
+291 LKLNIINGGSS
-302 YNVGDPVIV
+302 YNVGDPVII
-311 ASDVSTIPAT
+311 ASDVSTVPAT
-321 AIVSKTF
+321 AIISKTF

-347 SRIAAVGYLTT
+347 SRIAAVGYETT
-358 ELNFGIASVQTVTK
+358 ELNFGIASVQTSTK
-372 NTANTFLVFSDVISD
+372 NTANTFLVFSDIISD

-418 MRAMSNASYTSIGE
+418 MRAMSNASYVSIGE
-432 IATISILTANAVV
+432 IASISILTANAVV

-477 YGSLGKIVISNGGS
+477 YGSLGKLVIDNGGS
-491 GYVKGDELVFT
+491 GYVRGDEIIFT
-502 PSSSMSFGTGAVAEV
+502 SKPMSFGTGAAAEV

-532 PSRITGNASV
+532 PSKITGNASV
-542 TSVSNVMVAGSGTLF
+542 TSVSNVMVAGTGTLF

-575 VIVIAS
+575 VISIAS

-586 VNTSFSEIKT
+586 VNTTFSEIKT
-596 AKAVRKWDTNLI
+596 AKAVRKWDTNLV

-656 EEITITDPGESFTA
+656 EEVTITDPGEGFTA
-670 TPLVDLTLFG
+670 TPLVDLSLFG
-680 DGTASANATLSQT
+680 DKTATANATLSPTYQT
-693 YESFPGRWT
+693 FPGRWT

-749 FQVYSEMRRLDL
+749 FQVYSEMQRLDE
-761 LDSSEATI
+761 LDSSAATV
-769 DTLVYP
+769 DALVYP

-784 VNVANSSIYVTG
+784 VSVVNSSIYVTG
-796 INTKFNVANSLG
+796 SNTKFNVANSLG
-808 FITLGAYIAVNSEIK
+808 FITIGAYIAVNSEIR

-837 SAFTYTAN
+837 SAFAYTASN
-845 IQDMVVVNTAYSA
+845 QDMVVVNTAYNA
-858 VSTEDLLEFSTEDG
+858 ISTEGSLEFSTEDG

>member
-44 KNDLITK
+44 KNDLTTK

-56 YISDVDDSIDEFE
+56 YISDVDDSIEEFE

-75 YATFLPKETT
+75 YATFLPKDTT

-130 RASDCRWEVE
+130 RASDGRWEVE
-140 NAVKVSTALYSNY
+140 NAVKVSTEIYSNY
-153 TGNGTTKTFYIL
+153 TGNGTNKTFYIL
-165 DKLGLNE
+165 GKLGFSE

-207 KVGYSA
+207 KVGYA
-213 TLDKNIL
+213 ETLDKAIFA
-220 TNRKITGVNS
+220 NRRITGVRSN
-230 GATATVEKVFKN
+230 ATATVEKVSKS
-242 VVNNKTILE
+242 VVNNKTVLE
-251 LYVSPKT
+251 LYVNPKT

-265 GEEVT
+265 GEGVT
-270 TDVIGP
+270 TNVFGP
-276 DDNLI
+276 DNNLI
-281 NISFTTISSL
+281 NVSFTTISSL

-311 ASDVSTIPAT
+311 ASDVSSKPAT

-328 KGTITKVAID
+328 KGTITKVTID

-347 SRIAAVGYLTT
+347 SRIAAVGYETT
-358 ELNFGIASVQTVTK
+358 ELNFGIASVRTLTK

-418 MRAMSNASYTSIGE
+418 MRALSNASYTSIGE

-458 TISPLTANTITAT
+458 TISPLTANTINPT

-477 YGSLGKIVISNGGS
+477 YGSLGKLVIDNGGS
-491 GYVKGDELVFT
+491 GYVKGDEIIFT
-502 PSSSMSFGTGAVAEV
+502 SKPMSFGTGAEAEV

-532 PSRITGNASV
+532 PSKITGTANV
-542 TSVSNVMVAGSGTLF
+542 TSVSNVMVAGNGTLF

-562 VGDRIMIGNETKK
+562 VGDRIMIGNEIKK

-586 VNTSFSEIKT
+586 VNTTFSEIKT
-596 AKAVRKWDTNLI
+596 AKAVRKLDTNLV
-608 GGQGYTQDKIPTA
+608 GGQGYTQDKLPTA
-621 VISSSTGTGAV
+621 AISSSTGSGAA

-656 EEITITDPGESFTA
+656 EEVTVTDPGEGFTS
-670 TPLVDLTLFG
+670 TPQVDLTLFG
-680 DGTASANATLSQT
+680 DGTATANATLSPT
-693 YESFPGRWT
+693 YETFPGRWT

-710 SDRKIQGRDYY
+710 SDRKIQGRNYY

-749 FQVYSEMRRLDL
+749 FQVYSEMRRLDV

-808 FITLGAYIAVNSEIK
+808 FITLGAYIAVNSEIR
-823 VINSIISNTNLSVT
+823 VINSIISNTSLSVT

-845 IQDMVVVNTAYSA
+845 IQDMVVVNTAYNA
-858 VSTEDLLEFSTEDG
+858 VSTESSLEFSTEDG

>member
-56 YISDVDDSIDEFE
+56 YISDVDSSIEEFE
-69 QQFLNS
+69 EQFLNS

-130 RASDCRWEVE
+130 RASDGRWEVE
-140 NAVKVSTALYSNY
+140 NAVKVSTEIYSNY
-153 TGNGTTKTFYIL
+153 TGNGTNKTFYIL
-165 DKLGLNE
+165 AKLGLSE
-172 VSVYVNNVLQT
+172 VSVYVNGVLQT

-199 APANNAVI
+199 APANGAVI
-207 KVGYSA
+207 KVGYA
-213 TLDKNIL
+213 ETLDKAIFA
-220 TNRKITGVNS
+220 NRRITGVES
-230 GATATVEKVFKN
+230 GATATVEKVSKN
-242 VVNNKTILE
+242 VVNNKTVLE

-265 GEEVT
+265 GEGVT
-270 TDVIGP
+270 TNVIGP

-281 NISFTTISSL
+281 NVSFTTISSL

-311 ASDVSTIPAT
+311 ATDVSTTPAT

-328 KGTITKVAID
+328 KGTITRVAID

-347 SRIAAVGYLTT
+347 SRIAAVGYETT

-393 LLSSTNWKFPGN
+393 LLSAINWSFPGN

-418 MRAMSNASYTSIGE
+418 VRAMSNASYTSIGE

-458 TISPLTANTITAT
+458 TISPLTANTINPT

-477 YGSLGKIVISNGGS
+477 YGSLGKLVIDNGGS
-491 GYVKGDELVFT
+491 GYVKGDEIIFT
-502 PSSSMSFGTGAVAEV
+502 SKPMSFGTGAEAEV

-532 PSRITGNASV
+532 PSKITGNASV

-575 VIVIAS
+575 VISIAS

-586 VNTSFSEIKT
+586 VNTTFSEIKT

-621 VISSSTGTGAV
+621 VISSSTGAGAI

-647 SGTKRPGEI
+647 SGTKKPGEI
-656 EEITITDPGESFTA
+656 EEVTITDPGEGFTA

-680 DGTASANATLSQT
+680 DGTATANATLSPT

-710 SDRKIQGRDYY
+710 SDRKIQGRNYY

-749 FQVYSEMRRLDL
+749 FQVYSEMQRLDL
-761 LDSSEATI
+761 LDSSEATVE
-769 DTLVYP
+769 TLVYP

-808 FITLGAYIAVNSEIK
+808 FITLGAYIAVNSEIR

-845 IQDMVVVNTAYSA
+845 IQDMVVVNTAYNA
-858 VSTEDLLEFSTEDG
+858 VSTEGSLEFSTEDG

>member
-56 YISDVDDSIDEFE
+56 YISDVDTSIDEFE
-69 QQFLNS
+69 EQFLNS

-130 RASDCRWEVE
+130 RASDGKWEIE
-140 NAVKVSTALYSNY
+140 NAVKVSTEIYSNY
-153 TGNGTTKTFYIL
+153 TGNGTNKTFYIL
-165 DKLGLNE
+165 AKLGLSE
-172 VSVYVNNVLQT
+172 VSVYVNGVLQT
-183 TGYGI
+183 TGFGI

-199 APANNAVI
+199 APANGAVI
-207 KVGYSA
+207 KVKYA
-213 TLDKNIL
+213 QTLDKNIFV
-220 TNRKITGVNS
+220 NRKITGVDSN
-230 GATATVEKVFKN
+230 ATATIEKVSN
-242 VVNNKTILE
+242 NIVNNKTILE

-265 GEEVT
+265 GEGII
-270 TDVIGP
+270 TDVIGI
-276 DDNLI
+276 DGNLI
-281 NISFTTISSL
+281 HVSFTSISSL
-291 LRINIIDGGSS
+291 LRINIIGGGSS

-321 AIVSKTF
+321 AIISKTF

-347 SRIAAVGYLTT
+347 SRIAAVGYETT
-358 ELNFGIASVQTVTK
+358 ELNFGIASVQTTTK

-458 TISPLTANTITAT
+458 TISPLTANTINPT

-477 YGSLGKIVISNGGS
+477 YGSLGKLVIDNGGS
-491 GYVKGDELVFT
+491 GYVKGDELIFT
-502 PSSSMSFGTGAVAEV
+502 SKPMSFGTGAAAEV

-532 PSRITGNASV
+532 PSKITGNASV
-542 TSVSNVMVAGSGTLF
+542 TSVSNVMVAGVGTLF

-586 VNTSFSEIKT
+586 VNTTFSEIKT
-596 AKAVRKWDTNLI
+596 AKAVRKWDTNLV

-656 EEITITDPGESFTA
+656 EEITITDPGEGFTA

-680 DGTASANATLSQT
+680 DGTATANATLSPTYQT
-693 YESFPGRWT
+693 FPGRWT

-749 FQVYSEMRRLDL
+749 FQVYSELQRLDV
-761 LDSSEATI
+761 LDSSAATV

-784 VNVANSSIYVTG
+784 VNIANSSIYVTG

-808 FITLGAYIAVNSEIK
+808 FITLGAYIAVNSEIR

-845 IQDMVVVNTAYSA
+845 IQDMVVVNTAYNA
-858 VSTEDLLEFSTEDG
+858 VSTEGSLEFSTEDG

>member
-56 YISDVDDSIDEFE
+56 YISDVDTSIDEFE
-69 QQFLNS
+69 EQFLNS

-130 RASDCRWEVE
+130 RASDGKWEIE
-140 NAVKVSTALYSNY
+140 NAVKVSTEIYSNY
-153 TGNGTTKTFYIL
+153 TGNGTNKTFYIL
-165 DKLGLNE
+165 AKLGLSE
-172 VSVYVNNVLQT
+172 VSVYVNGVLQT
-183 TGYGI
+183 TGFGI

-199 APANNAVI
+199 APANGAVI
-207 KVGYSA
+207 KVKYA
-213 TLDKNIL
+213 QTLDKNIFV
-220 TNRKITGVNS
+220 NRKITGVDSN
-230 GATATVEKVFKN
+230 ATATIEKVSKN
-242 VVNNKTILE
+242 IINNKTILE

-265 GEEVT
+265 GEGII
-270 TDVIGP
+270 TDVIGI
-276 DDNLI
+276 DGNLI
-281 NISFTTISSL
+281 HVSFTSISSL
-291 LRINIIDGGSS
+291 LRINIIGGGSS

-321 AIVSKTF
+321 AIISKTF

-347 SRIAAVGYLTT
+347 SRIAAVGYETT
-358 ELNFGIASVQTVTK
+358 ELNFGIASVQTTTK

-458 TISPLTANTITAT
+458 TISPLTANTINPT

-477 YGSLGKIVISNGGS
+477 YGSLGKLVIDNGGS
-491 GYVKGDELVFT
+491 GYVKGDEIIFT
-502 PSSSMSFGTGAVAEV
+502 SKPMSFGTGAAAEV

-532 PSRITGNASV
+532 PSKITGNASV
-542 TSVSNVMVAGSGTLF
+542 TSVSNVMVAGTGTLF
-557 TSELI
+557 TTELI

-575 VIVIAS
+575 VISIAS

-586 VNTSFSEIKT
+586 VNTTFSEIKT
-596 AKAVRKWDTNLI
+596 AKAVRKWDTNLV

-656 EEITITDPGESFTA
+656 EEITITDPGEGFTA

-680 DGTASANATLSQT
+680 DGTATANATLSPTYQT
-693 YESFPGRWT
+693 FPGRWT

-749 FQVYSEMRRLDL
+749 FQVYSELQKLDV
-761 LDSSEATI
+761 LDSSAATVE
-769 DTLVYP
+769 TLVYP

-845 IQDMVVVNTAYSA
+845 IQDMVVVNTAYNA
-858 VSTEDLLEFSTEDG
+858 VSTEGSLEFSTEDG

>member
-1 MTDNKVSLLINKQ
+1 
-14 VPEFVREEYP
+14 
-24 VFISFL
+24 
-30 EAYYEFLE
+30 
-38 NKQGTQ
+38 
-44 KNDLITK
+44 
-51 SKELK
+51 
-56 YISDVDDSIDEFE
+56 
-69 QQFLNS
+69 
-75 YATFLPKETT
+75 
-85 IDKALLI
+85 
-92 KNVLPLY
+92 
-99 LSKGSE
+99 
-105 KSFKLLFRML
+105 ML
-115 FGGELEINYPKNNVL
+115 FGNELEINYPKNNVL
-130 RASDCRWEVE
+130 RASDGKWEIE
-140 NAVKVSTALYSNY
+140 NAVKVSAEIYSNY
-153 TGNGTTKTFYIL
+153 TGNGTNKTFYIL
-165 DKLGLNE
+165 AKLGLSE
-172 VSVYVNNVLQT
+172 VSVYVNGVLQT

-199 APANNAVI
+199 APANGAVI
-207 KVGYSA
+207 KVGYA
-213 TLDKNIL
+213 ETLDKTIFA
-220 TNRKITGVNS
+220 NRRITGVES
-230 GATATVEKVFKN
+230 GATATVEKVSKN
-242 VVNNKTILE
+242 IVNNKTVLE

-258 LLGEFTI
+258 LIGEFTI
-265 GEEVT
+265 GEGVT
-270 TDVIGP
+270 TNVIGP

-281 NISFTTISSL
+281 NVSFTTISSL

-311 ASDVSTIPAT
+311 ATDVSTTPAT

-328 KGTITKVAID
+328 KGTITRVAID

-347 SRIAAVGYLTT
+347 SRIAAVGYETT
-358 ELNFGIASVQTVTK
+358 ELNFGIASVQTSTK

-393 LLSSTNWKFPGN
+393 LLSATNWGFPGN

-418 MRAMSNASYTSIGE
+418 VRAMSNASYTSIGE
-432 IATISILTANAVV
+432 IASISILTANAVV

-458 TISPLTANTITAT
+458 TISPLTANTINPT

-477 YGSLGKIVISNGGS
+477 YGSLGKLVIDNGGS
-491 GYVKGDELVFT
+491 GYVKGDEIIFT
-502 PSSSMSFGTGAVAEV
+502 SKPMSFGTGAEAEV

-532 PSRITGNASV
+532 PSKITGNASV

-575 VIVIAS
+575 VISIAS

-596 AKAVRKWDTNLI
+596 AKTVRKWDTNLV

-621 VISSSTGTGAV
+621 VISSSTGAGAI

-656 EEITITDPGESFTA
+656 EEVTITDPGEGFTA

-680 DGTASANATLSQT
+680 DGTATANATLSPT

-710 SDRKIQGRDYY
+710 SDRKIQGRNYY

-749 FQVYSEMRRLDL
+749 FQVYSEMQRLDL
-761 LDSSEATI
+761 LDSSEATVE
-769 DTLVYP
+769 TLVYP

-808 FITLGAYIAVNSEIK
+808 FITLGAYIAVNSEIR

-845 IQDMVVVNTAYSA
+845 IQDMVVVNTAYNA
-858 VSTEDLLEFSTEDG
+858 VATEGSLEFSTEDG

>member
-44 KNDLITK
+44 KNDLTTK

-56 YISDVDDSIDEFE
+56 YISDVDDSIEEFE

-115 FGGELEINYPKNNVL
+115 FGNELEINYPKNNVL
-130 RASDCRWEVE
+130 RASDGKWEVE
-140 NAVKVSTALYSNY
+140 NAVKVSTEIYSNY
-153 TGNGTTKTFYIL
+153 TGNGTTTTFYLL
-165 DKLGLNE
+165 DKLGINE
-172 VSVYVNNVLQT
+172 VSVFVNNVLQT

-199 APANNAVI
+199 APANGAKIQV
-207 KVGYSA
+207 KYTE
-213 TLDKNIL
+213 TLNKDIL
-220 TNRKITGVNS
+220 ANRRITGVDS

-258 LLGEFTI
+258 LIGEFTI
-265 GEEVT
+265 GEGVT
-270 TDVIGP
+270 TNVIGP

-281 NISFTTISSL
+281 NVSFTTISSL

-311 ASDVSTIPAT
+311 ASDVSTTPAT

-328 KGTITKVAID
+328 KGTITRVAID

-347 SRIAAVGYLTT
+347 SRIAAVGYETT
-358 ELNFGIASVQTVTK
+358 ELNFGIASVQTSTK

-393 LLSSTNWKFPGN
+393 LLSATNWGFPGN

-418 MRAMSNASYTSIGE
+418 VRAMSNASYTSIGE

-458 TISPLTANTITAT
+458 TISPLTANTIDPT
-471 TVYIDT
+471 TIYIDT
-477 YGSLGKIVISNGGS
+477 YGSLGKLVIDNGGS
-491 GYVKGDELVFT
+491 GYVKGDELIFT
-502 PSSSMSFGTGAVAEV
+502 SKPMSFGTGAAAEV

-575 VIVIAS
+575 VISIAS

-586 VNTSFSEIKT
+586 VNTTFSEIKT

-621 VISSSTGTGAV
+621 VISSSTGAGAI

-656 EEITITDPGESFTA
+656 EEVTITDPGEGFTA

-680 DGTASANATLSQT
+680 DGTATANATLSPT

-710 SDRKIQGRDYY
+710 SDRKIQGRNYY

-749 FQVYSEMRRLDL
+749 FQVYSEMLRLDL
-761 LDSSEATI
+761 LDSSEATVEK
-769 DTLVYP
+769 LVYP
-775 ETIKTLSGK
+775 ETIKILSGK

-808 FITLGAYIAVNSEIK
+808 FITLGAYIAVNSEIR

-845 IQDMVVVNTAYSA
+845 IQDIVVVNTAYNA
-858 VSTEDLLEFSTEDG
+858 ISTEGSFEISTEDG

>member
-56 YISDVDDSIDEFE
+56 YISDVDTSIDEFE
-69 QQFLNS
+69 EQFLNS

-115 FGGELEINYPKNNVL
+115 FGNELEINYPKNNVL
-130 RASDCRWEVE
+130 RASDGKWEIE
-140 NAVKVSTALYSNY
+140 NAVKVSTDIHSDYV
-153 TGNGTTKTFYIL
+153 GNGTNKTFYIL
-165 DKLGLNE
+165 GKLGLNE
-172 VSVYVNNVLQT
+172 VSVYVNDVLQT

-188 RKESQKLVFNT
+188 RKELQKLVFNT
-199 APANNAVI
+199 APANGARI
-207 KVGYSA
+207 KVKYGS
-213 TLDKNIL
+213 TLDKEIFV
-220 TNRKITGVNS
+220 NRRITGVSS
-230 GATATVEKVFKN
+230 GATATVEKVSKN

-258 LLGEFTI
+258 LLGEYTI
-265 GEEVT
+265 GEDII

-276 DDNLI
+276 DGNLI
-281 NISFTTISSL
+281 QVSFTSISSL

-347 SRIAAVGYLTT
+347 SRIAAVGYETS
-358 ELNFGIASVQTVTK
+358 ELNFGIASVQTTTK

-393 LLSSTNWKFPGN
+393 LLSATNWGFPGN

-458 TISPLTANTITAT
+458 TISPLTANTINPT

-477 YGSLGKIVISNGGS
+477 YGSLGKLVIDNGGS
-491 GYVKGDELVFT
+491 GYVKGDELIFT
-502 PSSSMSFGTGAVAEV
+502 SKPMSFGTGAAAEV

-532 PSRITGNASV
+532 PSKITGNASV

-575 VIVIAS
+575 VISIAS

-586 VNTSFSEIKT
+586 VNTTFSEIKT
-596 AKAVRKWDTNLI
+596 ARAVRKWDTNLI
-608 GGQGYTQDKIPTA
+608 GGQGYTQDKLPT
-621 VISSSTGTGAV
+621 VTISSATGGGAS
-632 VRVIGILGDGENLIA
+632 VRVVGILGDGENLIA

-656 EEITITDPGESFTA
+656 EEVIITDPGEGFTS

-680 DGTASANATLSQT
+680 DETATANATLSQT
-693 YESFPGRWT
+693 YETFPGRWT

-749 FQVYSEMRRLDL
+749 FQVYSEMQRLDV
-761 LDSSEATI
+761 LDSSAATVE
-769 DTLVYP
+769 TLVYP

-808 FITLGAYIAVNSEIK
+808 FITLGAYIAVNSEIR
-823 VINSIISNTNLSVT
+823 VIDSIISNTNLSVT

-845 IQDMVVVNTAYSA
+845 IQDMVVVNTAYNA
-858 VSTEDLLEFSTEDG
+858 VSTEGSLEFSTEDG

>member
-44 KNDLITK
+44 KNDLTTK

-56 YISDVDDSIDEFE
+56 YISDVDDSIEEFE

-115 FGGELEINYPKNNVL
+115 FGGELEISYPKNNVL
-130 RASDCRWEVE
+130 RASDGKWEIE
-140 NAVKVSTALYSNY
+140 NAVKVSTEIYSNY
-153 TGNGTTKTFYIL
+153 TGNGTNKTFYIL
-165 DKLGLNE
+165 AKLGLSE
-172 VSVYVNNVLQT
+172 VSVYVNGVLQT

-199 APANNAVI
+199 APANGAVI
-207 KVGYSA
+207 KVGYA
-213 TLDKNIL
+213 ETLDKAIFA
-220 TNRKITGVNS
+220 NRRITGVNS
-230 GATATVEKVFKN
+230 GATATVEKVSKN
-242 VVNNKTILE
+242 IVNNKTVLE

-265 GEEVT
+265 GEGVT
-270 TDVIGP
+270 TNVIGP
-276 DDNLI
+276 DNNLI
-281 NISFTTISSL
+281 NVSFTTISSL

-311 ASDVSTIPAT
+311 STDVSTTPAT

-328 KGTITKVAID
+328 KGTITRVAID

-347 SRIAAVGYLTT
+347 ARIAAVGYETT
-358 ELNFGIASVQTVTK
+358 ELNFGIASVQTSTK

-393 LLSSTNWKFPGN
+393 LLSATNWGFPGN

-418 MRAMSNASYTSIGE
+418 VRAMSNASYTSIGE
-432 IATISILTANAVV
+432 IASISILTANAVV
-445 ATVPTLNAEPATL
+445 STVPTLNAEPATL
-458 TISPLTANTITAT
+458 TISPLTANTINPT

-477 YGSLGKIVISNGGS
+477 YGSLGKLVIDNGGS
-491 GYVKGDELVFT
+491 GYVKGDEIIFT
-502 PSSSMSFGTGAVAEV
+502 SKPMSFGTGAAAEV

-575 VIVIAS
+575 VISIAS

-586 VNTSFSEIKT
+586 VNTTFSEIKT

-621 VISSSTGTGAV
+621 VISSSTGAGAI

-656 EEITITDPGESFTA
+656 EEVTITDPGEGFTS
-670 TPLVDLTLFG
+670 TPQVDLTLFG
-680 DGTASANATLSQT
+680 DGTATANATLSPT

-710 SDRKIQGRDYY
+710 SDRKIQGRNYY

-749 FQVYSEMRRLDL
+749 FQAYSEMRRLDL
-761 LDSSEATI
+761 LDSSEATVE
-769 DTLVYP
+769 TLVYP

-808 FITLGAYIAVNSEIK
+808 FITLGAYIAVNSEIR

-845 IQDMVVVNTAYSA
+845 IQDMVVVNTAYNA
-858 VSTEDLLEFSTEDG
+858 VATEGSLEFSTEDG

>member
-44 KNDLITK
+44 KNDLTTK

-69 QQFLNS
+69 EQFLNS

-115 FGGELEINYPKNNVL
+115 FGNELEINYPKNNVL
-130 RASDCRWEVE
+130 RASDGRWEIE
-140 NAVKVSTALYSNY
+140 NAVKVSTVIYSNY
-153 TGNGTTKTFYIL
+153 TGNGTNKTFYIL

-172 VSVYVNNVLQT
+172 VSVFVNNVLQT

-188 RKESQKLVFNT
+188 RKESQKLVFDV
-199 APANNAVI
+199 APANGAII
-207 KVGYSA
+207 KVKYGE
-213 TLDKNIL
+213 TLDKEIFV
-220 TNRKITGVNS
+220 NRRITGVSS
-230 GATATVEKVFKN
+230 GAIATVEKDSKN
-242 VVNNKTILE
+242 IVNNKTILE

-258 LLGEFTI
+258 LIGDFTI
-265 GEEVT
+265 GEDIT

-276 DDNLI
+276 DGNLI
-281 NISFTTISSL
+281 HVSFTSISSL

-302 YNVGDPVIV
+302 YNVVDPVIV
-311 ASDVSTIPAT
+311 ASDVSTTPAT
-321 AIVSKTF
+321 AIISKTF

-347 SRIAAVGYLTT
+347 SRIAAVGYETT
-358 ELNFGIASVQTVTK
+358 ELNFGIASVQTTTK

-432 IATISILTANAVV
+432 IATVSILTANAVV

-458 TISPLTANTITAT
+458 TISPLTANTINPT

-477 YGSLGKIVISNGGS
+477 YGSLGKLVIDNGGS
-491 GYVKGDELVFT
+491 GYVKGDEIIFT
-502 PSSSMSFGTGAVAEV
+502 SKPMSFGTGAEAEV

-532 PSRITGNASV
+532 PSKITGTANV
-542 TSVSNVMVAGSGTLF
+542 TSVSNVMVAGNGTL
-557 TSELI
+557 
-562 VGDRIMIGNETKK
+562 
-575 VIVIAS
+575 
-581 DTSLN
+581 LN
-586 VNTSFSEIKT
+586 PNILNTSSIT
-596 AKAVRKWDTNLI
+596 
-608 GGQGYTQDKIPTA
+608 
-621 VISSSTGTGAV
+621 S
-632 VRVIGILGDGENLIA
+632 A
-647 SGTKRPGEI
+647 SR
-656 EEITITDPGESFTA
+656 
-670 TPLVDLTLFG
+670 
-680 DGTASANATLSQT
+680 
-693 YESFPGRWT
+693 
-702 TSDSILSS
+702 
-710 SDRKIQGRDYY
+710 
-721 MDYSYL
+721 
-727 LSSTVEFSKY
+727 
-737 KKIFKELMHPAG
+737 
-749 FQVYSEMRRLDL
+749 
-761 LDSSEATI
+761 
-769 DTLVYP
+769 
-775 ETIKTLSGK
+775 
-784 VNVANSSIYVTG
+784 
-796 INTKFNVANSLG
+796 
-808 FITLGAYIAVNSEIK
+808 
-823 VINSIISNTNLSVT
+823 VT
-837 SAFTYTAN
+837 ST
-845 IQDMVVVNTAYSA
+845 
-858 VSTEDLLEFSTEDG
+858 L
-872 LVITVES
+872 

>member
-56 YISDVDDSIDEFE
+56 YISDVDSSIEEFE
-69 QQFLNS
+69 EQFLNS

-115 FGGELEINYPKNNVL
+115 FGGELEINYPKNNVF
-130 RASDCRWEVE
+130 RASDGRWEVE
-140 NAVKVSTALYSNY
+140 NAVKVSTEIYSNY
-153 TGNGTTKTFYIL
+153 TGNGTNKTFYIL
-165 DKLGLNE
+165 GKLGFSE

-199 APANNAVI
+199 APANNAII
-207 KVGYSA
+207 KVGYA
-213 TLDKNIL
+213 ETLDKAIFA
-220 TNRKITGVNS
+220 NRRITGVES
-230 GATATVEKVFKN
+230 GATATVEKVSKN
-242 VVNNKTILE
+242 VVNNKTVLE

-265 GEEVT
+265 GEGVT
-270 TDVIGP
+270 TNVIGP

-281 NISFTTISSL
+281 NVSFTTISSL

-311 ASDVSTIPAT
+311 ATDVSTKPAT

-328 KGTITKVAID
+328 KGTITRVAID

-347 SRIAAVGYLTT
+347 ARIAAVGYETT
-358 ELNFGIASVQTVTK
+358 ELNFGIASVQTSTK

-393 LLSSTNWKFPGN
+393 LLSSINWSFPGN

-458 TISPLTANTITAT
+458 TISPLTANTINPT

-477 YGSLGKIVISNGGS
+477 YGSLGKLVIDNGGS
-491 GYVKGDELVFT
+491 GYVKGDEIIFT
-502 PSSSMSFGTGAVAEV
+502 SKPMSFGTGAEAEV

-532 PSRITGNASV
+532 PSKITGTANV
-542 TSVSNVMVAGSGTLF
+542 TSVSNVMVAGNGTLF

-596 AKAVRKWDTNLI
+596 AKAVRKLDTNLV

-621 VISSSTGTGAV
+621 VISSSTGAGAV

-656 EEITITDPGESFTA
+656 EEVTVTDPGEGFTA
-670 TPLVDLTLFG
+670 SPLVSLSSFG
-680 DGTASANATLSQT
+680 DGTATANATLSQT

-710 SDRKIQGRDYY
+710 SDRKIQGRNYY

-749 FQVYSEMRRLDL
+749 FQVYSEMRRLDV
-761 LDSSEATI
+761 LDSAEATI

-808 FITLGAYIAVNSEIK
+808 FITLGAYIAVNSEIR

-845 IQDMVVVNTAYSA
+845 IQDMVVVNTAYNA
-858 VSTEDLLEFSTEDG
+858 VATEGSLEFSTEDG

>member
-1 MTDNKVSLLINKQ
+1 
-14 VPEFVREEYP
+14 
-24 VFISFL
+24 
-30 EAYYEFLE
+30 
-38 NKQGTQ
+38 
-44 KNDLITK
+44 
-51 SKELK
+51 
-56 YISDVDDSIDEFE
+56 
-69 QQFLNS
+69 
-75 YATFLPKETT
+75 
-85 IDKALLI
+85 
-92 KNVLPLY
+92 
-99 LSKGSE
+99 
-105 KSFKLLFRML
+105 
-115 FGGELEINYPKNNVL
+115 
-130 RASDCRWEVE
+130 
-140 NAVKVSTALYSNY
+140 
-153 TGNGTTKTFYIL
+153 
-165 DKLGLNE
+165 
-172 VSVYVNNVLQT
+172 
-183 TGYGI
+183 
-188 RKESQKLVFNT
+188 
-199 APANNAVI
+199 
-207 KVGYSA
+207 
-213 TLDKNIL
+213 
-220 TNRKITGVNS
+220 
-230 GATATVEKVFKN
+230 
-242 VVNNKTILE
+242 
-251 LYVSPKT
+251 
-258 LLGEFTI
+258 
-265 GEEVT
+265 
-270 TDVIGP
+270 
-276 DDNLI
+276 
-281 NISFTTISSL
+281 
-291 LRINIIDGGSS
+291 
-302 YNVGDPVIV
+302 
-311 ASDVSTIPAT
+311 
-321 AIVSKTF
+321 
-328 KGTITKVAID
+328 
-338 EGGSGFKTA
+338 
-347 SRIAAVGYLTT
+347 
-358 ELNFGIASVQTVTK
+358 
-372 NTANTFLVFSDVISD
+372 
-387 VDPANT
+387 
-393 LLSSTNWKFPGN
+393 
-405 TSTTGNTYISTPI
+405 

-477 YGSLGKIVISNGGS
+477 YGSLGKIVIDNGGS
-491 GYVKGDELVFT
+491 GYARGDEIIFT
-502 PSSSMSFGTGAVAEV
+502 SKPMSFGTGAEAEV

-532 PSRITGNASV
+532 PSKITGTANV
-542 TSVSNVMVAGSGTLF
+542 TSVSNVMVAGNGTLF

-749 FQVYSEMRRLDL
+749 FQVYSEMQRLDVL
-761 LDSSEATI
+761 ASSEATI

>member
-56 YISDVDDSIDEFE
+56 YISDVDTSIDEFE
-69 QQFLNS
+69 EQFLNS

-130 RASDCRWEVE
+130 RASDGKWEIE
-140 NAVKVSTALYSNY
+140 NAVKVSTEIYSNY
-153 TGNGTTKTFYIL
+153 TGNGTNKTFYIL
-165 DKLGLNE
+165 AKLGLSE
-172 VSVYVNNVLQT
+172 VSVYVNGVLQT
-183 TGYGI
+183 TGFGI

-199 APANNAVI
+199 APANGAVI
-207 KVGYSA
+207 KVKYA
-213 TLDKNIL
+213 QTLDKNIFV
-220 TNRKITGVNS
+220 NRKITGVDSN
-230 GATATVEKVFKN
+230 ATATIEKVSKN
-242 VVNNKTILE
+242 IVNNKTILE

-265 GEEVT
+265 GEGII
-270 TDVIGP
+270 TDVIGI
-276 DDNLI
+276 DGNLI
-281 NISFTTISSL
+281 HVSFTSISSL
-291 LRINIIDGGSS
+291 LRINIIGGGSS

-321 AIVSKTF
+321 AIISKTF

-347 SRIAAVGYLTT
+347 SRIAAVGYETT
-358 ELNFGIASVQTVTK
+358 ELNFGIASVQTTTK

-458 TISPLTANTITAT
+458 TISPLTANTINPT

-477 YGSLGKIVISNGGS
+477 YGSLGKLVIDNGGS
-491 GYVKGDELVFT
+491 GYVKGDELIFT
-502 PSSSMSFGTGAVAEV
+502 SKPMSFGTGAAAEV

-532 PSRITGNASV
+532 PSKITGNASV
-542 TSVSNVMVAGSGTLF
+542 TSVSNVMVAGTGTLF
-557 TSELI
+557 TTELI

-575 VIVIAS
+575 VISIAS

-586 VNTSFSEIKT
+586 VNTTFSEIKT
-596 AKAVRKWDTNLI
+596 AKAVRKWDTNLV

-656 EEITITDPGESFTA
+656 EEITITDPGEGFTA

-680 DGTASANATLSQT
+680 DGTATANATLSPTYQT
-693 YESFPGRWT
+693 FPGRWT

-749 FQVYSEMRRLDL
+749 FQVYSELQKLDV
-761 LDSSEATI
+761 LDSSAATVE
-769 DTLVYP
+769 TLVYP

-845 IQDMVVVNTAYSA
+845 IQDMVVVNTAYNA
-858 VSTEDLLEFSTEDG
+858 VSTEGSLEFSTEDG

>member
-38 NKQGTQ
+38 NKQGTK

-56 YISDVDDSIDEFE
+56 YISDVDTSIDEFE
-69 QQFLNS
+69 EQFLNS

-130 RASDCRWEVE
+130 RASDGKWEIE
-140 NAVKVSTALYSNY
+140 NAVKVSTEIYSNY
-153 TGNGTTKTFYIL
+153 TGNGTNKTFYIL
-165 DKLGLNE
+165 AKLGLSE
-172 VSVYVNNVLQT
+172 VSVYVNGVLQT
-183 TGYGI
+183 TGFGI

-199 APANNAVI
+199 APANGAVI
-207 KVGYSA
+207 KVKYA
-213 TLDKNIL
+213 QTLDKNIFV
-220 TNRKITGVNS
+220 NRKITGVDSN
-230 GATATVEKVFKN
+230 ATATIEKVSKN
-242 VVNNKTILE
+242 IVNNKTILE

-265 GEEVT
+265 GEGII
-270 TDVIGP
+270 TDVIGI
-276 DDNLI
+276 DGNLI
-281 NISFTTISSL
+281 HVSFTSISSL
-291 LRINIIDGGSS
+291 LRINIIGGGSS

-321 AIVSKTF
+321 AIISKTF

-347 SRIAAVGYLTT
+347 SRIAAVGYETT
-358 ELNFGIASVQTVTK
+358 ELNFGIASVQTTTK

-458 TISPLTANTITAT
+458 TISPLTANTINPT

-477 YGSLGKIVISNGGS
+477 YGSLGKLVIDNGGS
-491 GYVKGDELVFT
+491 GYVKGDELIFT
-502 PSSSMSFGTGAVAEV
+502 SKPMSFGTGAAAEV

-532 PSRITGNASV
+532 PSKITGNASV
-542 TSVSNVMVAGSGTLF
+542 TSVSNVMVAGVGTLF

-586 VNTSFSEIKT
+586 VNTTFSEIKT
-596 AKAVRKWDTNLI
+596 AKAVRKWDTNLV

-647 SGTKRPGEI
+647 SGTKKPGEI
-656 EEITITDPGESFTA
+656 EEITITDPGEGFTA

-680 DGTASANATLSQT
+680 DGTATANATLSPTYQT
-693 YESFPGRWT
+693 FPGRWT

-749 FQVYSEMRRLDL
+749 FQVYSELQRLDV
-761 LDSSEATI
+761 LDSSAATVE
-769 DTLVYP
+769 TLVYP

-823 VINSIISNTNLSVT
+823 IINSIISNTNLSVT

-845 IQDMVVVNTAYSA
+845 IQDMVVVNTAYNA
-858 VSTEDLLEFSTEDG
+858 VSTEGSLEFSTEDG

>member
-56 YISDVDDSIDEFE
+56 YISDVDTSIDEFE
-69 QQFLNS
+69 EQFLNS

-130 RASDCRWEVE
+130 RASDGKWEIE
-140 NAVKVSTALYSNY
+140 NAVKVSTEIYSNY
-153 TGNGTTKTFYIL
+153 TGNGTNKTFYIL
-165 DKLGLNE
+165 AKLGLSE
-172 VSVYVNNVLQT
+172 VSVYVNGVLQT
-183 TGYGI
+183 TGFGI

-199 APANNAVI
+199 APANGAVI
-207 KVGYSA
+207 KVKYA
-213 TLDKNIL
+213 LTLDKNIFV
-220 TNRKITGVNS
+220 NRKITGVDSN
-230 GATATVEKVFKN
+230 ATATIEKVSKN
-242 VVNNKTILE
+242 IVNNKTILE

-265 GEEVT
+265 GEGII
-270 TDVIGP
+270 TDVIGI
-276 DDNLI
+276 DGNLI
-281 NISFTTISSL
+281 HVSFTSISSL
-291 LRINIIDGGSS
+291 LRINIIGGGSS

-321 AIVSKTF
+321 AIISKTF

-347 SRIAAVGYLTT
+347 SRIAAVGYETT
-358 ELNFGIASVQTVTK
+358 ELNFGIASVQTTTK

-458 TISPLTANTITAT
+458 TISPLTANTINPT

-477 YGSLGKIVISNGGS
+477 YGSLGKLVIDNGGS
-491 GYVKGDELVFT
+491 GYVKGDELIFT
-502 PSSSMSFGTGAVAEV
+502 SKPMSFGTGAAAEV

-532 PSRITGNASV
+532 PSKITGNASV
-542 TSVSNVMVAGSGTLF
+542 TSVSNVMVAGVGTLF

-586 VNTSFSEIKT
+586 VNTTFSEIKT
-596 AKAVRKWDTNLI
+596 AKAVRKWDTNLV

-656 EEITITDPGESFTA
+656 EEITITNPGEGFTA

-680 DGTASANATLSQT
+680 DGTATANATLSPTYQT
-693 YESFPGRWT
+693 FPGRWT

-749 FQVYSEMRRLDL
+749 SQVYSELQKLDV
-761 LDSSEATI
+761 LDSSAATVE
-769 DTLVYP
+769 TLVYP

-823 VINSIISNTNLSVT
+823 IINSIISNTNLSVT

-845 IQDMVVVNTAYSA
+845 IQDMVVVNTAYNA
-858 VSTEDLLEFSTEDG
+858 VSTEGSLEFSTEDG

>member
-44 KNDLITK
+44 KNDLTTK

-69 QQFLNS
+69 KQFLNS

-115 FGGELEINYPKNNVL
+115 FGSELEINYPKNNVL
-130 RASDCRWEVE
+130 RASDGKWEIE
-140 NAVKVSTALYSNY
+140 NAVKVSTEIYSNY
-153 TGNGTTKTFYIL
+153 TGNGTNKTFYIL
-165 DKLGLNE
+165 AKLGLSE
-172 VSVYVNNVLQT
+172 VSVYVNGVLQT
-183 TGYGI
+183 TGYNI

-199 APANNAVI
+199 APANGAVI
-207 KVGYSA
+207 KVGYA
-213 TLDKNIL
+213 ETLDKAIFA
-220 TNRKITGVNS
+220 NRRITGVDS
-230 GATATVEKVFKN
+230 GATATVEKVSKN
-242 VVNNKTILE
+242 IVNNKTVLE

-258 LLGEFTI
+258 LIGEFTI
-265 GEEVT
+265 GEGVT
-270 TDVIGP
+270 TNVIGP

-281 NISFTTISSL
+281 NVSFTTISSL

-311 ASDVSTIPAT
+311 ASDVSSKPAT

-328 KGTITKVAID
+328 KGTITRVAID

-347 SRIAAVGYLTT
+347 ARIAAVGYETT
-358 ELNFGIASVQTVTK
+358 ELNFGIASVQTSTK

-418 MRAMSNASYTSIGE
+418 VRAMSNASYTSIGE

-458 TISPLTANTITAT
+458 TISPLTANTINPT

-477 YGSLGKIVISNGGS
+477 YGSLGKLVIDNGGS
-491 GYVKGDELVFT
+491 GYVKGDELIFT
-502 PSSSMSFGTGAVAEV
+502 SKPMSFGTGAEAEV

-532 PSRITGNASV
+532 PSKITGNASV

-575 VIVIAS
+575 VISIAS

-596 AKAVRKWDTNLI
+596 AKTVRKWDTNLV

-621 VISSSTGTGAV
+621 VISSSTGAGAI

-656 EEITITDPGESFTA
+656 EEVTITDPGEGFTA

-680 DGTASANATLSQT
+680 DGTATANATLSQT

-710 SDRKIQGRDYY
+710 SDRKIQGRNYY

-761 LDSSEATI
+761 LDSSEATVE
-769 DTLVYP
+769 TLVYP

-808 FITLGAYIAVNSEIK
+808 FITLGAYIAVNSEIR

-845 IQDMVVVNTAYSA
+845 IQDMVVVNTAYNA
-858 VSTEDLLEFSTEDG
+858 VATEGSLEFSTEDG

>member
-69 QQFLNS
+69 EQFLNS
-75 YATFLPKETT
+75 YATFLPKNTE

-92 KNVLPLY
+92 KNILPLY

-115 FGGELEINYPKNNVL
+115 FGNELEINYPKNNVL
-130 RASDCRWEVE
+130 RASDGKWEVE
-140 NAVKVSTALYSNY
+140 NAVKVSTNIYSNY
-153 TGNGTTKTFYIL
+153 IGNGTTKSFYIL
-165 DKLGLNE
+165 DKLGIND
-172 VSVYVNNVLQT
+172 VSVYVNNVLLT

-188 RKESQKLVFNT
+188 RKESHKLVFNT
-199 APANNAVI
+199 APANGALI
-207 KVGYSA
+207 KVKYTT
-213 TLDKNIL
+213 TLNKNIFV
-220 TNRKITGVNS
+220 NRKITGVNS
-230 GATATVEKVFKN
+230 NASATVEKVSTN

-251 LYVSPKT
+251 LYVSSKT
-258 LLGEFTI
+258 LLGEYTI
-265 GEEVT
+265 GEDVK
-270 TDVIGP
+270 TDIIGP
-276 DDNLI
+276 DGNLI
-281 NISFTTISSL
+281 NVTFTTISTL
-291 LRINIIDGGSS
+291 LKLNIINGGSS
-302 YNVGDPVIV
+302 YNVGDPVII
-311 ASDVSTIPAT
+311 ASDVSTAPAT

-347 SRIAAVGYLTT
+347 SRIAAVGYETT

-432 IATISILTANAVV
+432 IASISILTANAVV
-445 ATVPTLNAEPATL
+445 ATTPTLNAEPATL

-477 YGSLGKIVISNGGS
+477 YGSLGKLVIDNGGS
-491 GYVKGDELVFT
+491 GYVRGDELIFT
-502 PSSSMSFGTGAVAEV
+502 SKPMSFGTGAAAEV

-532 PSRITGNASV
+532 PSKITGNASV
-542 TSVSNVMVAGSGTLF
+542 TSVSNVMVAGTGTLF

-575 VIVIAS
+575 VISIAS

-656 EEITITDPGESFTA
+656 EEVTITDPGEGFTA
-670 TPLVDLTLFG
+670 TPLVDLSLFG
-680 DGTASANATLSQT
+680 DKTATANATLSPTYQT
-693 YESFPGRWT
+693 FLGRWT

-749 FQVYSEMRRLDL
+749 FQVYSEMQRLDE
-761 LDSSEATI
+761 LDSSAATV
-769 DTLVYP
+769 DALVYP

-784 VNVANSSIYVTG
+784 VSVVNSSIYVTG
-796 INTKFNVANSLG
+796 SNTKFNVANSLG
-808 FITLGAYIAVNSEIK
+808 FITIGAYIAVNSEIR

-837 SAFTYTAN
+837 SAFAYTASN
-845 IQDMVVVNTAYSA
+845 QDMVVVNTAYNA
-858 VSTEDLLEFSTEDG
+858 ISTEGSLEFSTEDG

>member
-44 KNDLITK
+44 KNDLTTK

-56 YISDVDDSIDEFE
+56 YISDVDNSIEEFE

-115 FGGELEINYPKNNVL
+115 FGGELEISYPKNNVL
-130 RASDCRWEVE
+130 RASDGKWEIE
-140 NAVKVSTALYSNY
+140 NAVKVSTEIYSNY
-153 TGNGTTKTFYIL
+153 TGNGTNKTFYIL
-165 DKLGLNE
+165 AKLGLSE
-172 VSVYVNNVLQT
+172 VSVYVNGVLQT

-199 APANNAVI
+199 APANGAVI
-207 KVGYSA
+207 KVGYA
-213 TLDKNIL
+213 ETLDKAIFA
-220 TNRKITGVNS
+220 NRRITGVKS
-230 GATATVEKVFKN
+230 GATATVEKVSKN
-242 VVNNKTILE
+242 IVNNKTVLE

-265 GEEVT
+265 GEGVT
-270 TDVIGP
+270 TNVIGP
-276 DDNLI
+276 DNNLI
-281 NISFTTISSL
+281 NVSFTTISSL

-311 ASDVSTIPAT
+311 ATDVSTTPAT

-328 KGTITKVAID
+328 KGTITRVAID

-347 SRIAAVGYLTT
+347 ARIAAVGYETT
-358 ELNFGIASVQTVTK
+358 ELNFGIASVQTSTK

-393 LLSSTNWKFPGN
+393 LLSATNWGFPGN

-418 MRAMSNASYTSIGE
+418 VRAMSNASYTSIGE
-432 IATISILTANAVV
+432 IASISILTANAVV
-445 ATVPTLNAEPATL
+445 STVPTLNAEPATL
-458 TISPLTANTITAT
+458 TISPLTANTINPT

-477 YGSLGKIVISNGGS
+477 YGSLGKLVIDNGGS
-491 GYVKGDELVFT
+491 GYVKGDEIIFT
-502 PSSSMSFGTGAVAEV
+502 SKPMSFGTGAEAEV

-532 PSRITGNASV
+532 PSKITGTANV
-542 TSVSNVMVAGSGTLF
+542 TSVSNVMVAGNGTLF

-562 VGDRIMIGNETKK
+562 VGDRIMIGNEIKK

-596 AKAVRKWDTNLI
+596 AKAVRKLDTNLV

-621 VISSSTGTGAV
+621 AISSSTGSGAA

-656 EEITITDPGESFTA
+656 EEVTVTDPGEGFTA
-670 TPLVDLTLFG
+670 SPLVSLSSFG
-680 DGTASANATLSQT
+680 DGTATANATLSPT

-710 SDRKIQGRDYY
+710 SDRKIQGRNYY

-749 FQVYSEMRRLDL
+749 FQVYSEMRRLDV
-761 LDSSEATI
+761 LDSAEATI

-808 FITLGAYIAVNSEIK
+808 FITLGAYIAVNSEIR

-845 IQDMVVVNTAYSA
+845 IQDMVVVNTAYNA
-858 VSTEDLLEFSTEDG
+858 VATEGSLEFSTEDG